1 MFFYQ
6 LLRKRAGFLYR
17 GHAWKVS
24 VQGLITDVGACESP
38 GVTLCAISQLSS
50 ECCLFRTGWQNSGIN
65 NKPTQVK
72 QPPNAAAMEKPHF
85 QDKPITEAT
94 EWMFEHA
101 GTTQISVSFTHFCA
115 EGTTNTCPF
124 PTLSHSASLKQLWRV
139 AITGRDLSG

>member
-1 MFFYQ
+1 
-6 LLRKRAGFLYR
+6 
-17 GHAWKVS
+17 
-24 VQGLITDVGACESP
+24 
-38 GVTLCAISQLSS
+38 
-50 ECCLFRTGWQNSGIN
+50 
-65 NKPTQVK
+65 
-72 QPPNAAAMEKPHF
+72 MEKPHF

-101 GTTQISVSFTHFCA
+101 GTTQISGSFTHFCA